1 MKETSPHAKFFF
13 FFPNQLSVQKN
24 KEKQNN
30 RERHMCPGAAQLLPR
45 KKNEKEKPQKTS
57 MGSPKDPTEF

>member
-1 MKETSPHAKFFF
+1 
-13 FFPNQLSVQKN
+13 
-24 KEKQNN
+24 
-30 RERHMCPGAAQLLPR
+30 MCPGAAQLLPR